1 VTDLRPRRRDFVTD
15 MKRRSKHFSDR
26 GRNHRRAA
34 RISLRGSSTSMD
46 VATTFL

>member
-1 VTDLRPRRRDFVTD
+1 VTDLRPRHRDFVTD
-15 MKRRSKHFSDR
+15 MKRHSKHFSSA

-34 RISLRGSSTSMD
+34 RINLRGSSTSMD